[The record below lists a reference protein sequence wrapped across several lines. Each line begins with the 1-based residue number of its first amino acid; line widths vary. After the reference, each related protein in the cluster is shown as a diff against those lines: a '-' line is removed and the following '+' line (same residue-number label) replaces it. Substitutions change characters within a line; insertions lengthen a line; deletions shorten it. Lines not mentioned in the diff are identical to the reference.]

1 MKLSEKTTNILKNFS
16 NINTSILFK
25 EGNVLRTISVMNNI
39 YAEATVDEKFP
50 KDFGVY
56 DLPQFLNG
64 LNLHRQAELNFDN
77 EKYVVIKE
85 GKTRSKFFFAA
96 ESTIVTPPDKSINLK
111 EEKIQFQIDTNQID
125 KIMKAS
131 AVYQAPD
138 LSAIGKD
145 GVIELVVRDKK
156 NDTSNDYSFTVGET
170 DYEFTCN
177 FKVENLKIISG
188 SYNVCLSKEKGGI
201 GRFTS
206 KDYDLTYY
214 IALEPDSVFN

>member
-1 MKLSEKTTNILKNFS
+1 MKLSEKTTTILKNFS
-16 NINTSILFK
+16 NINNSILFK
-25 EGNVLRTISVMNNI
+25 EGNIVRTMSVMKNI
-39 YAEATVDEKFP
+39 YAEATVDENFP

-77 EKYVVIKE
+77 ENYVVIKE
-85 GKTRSKFFFAA
+85 GRSRSKFFFAA
-96 ESTIVTPPDKSINLK
+96 ESTIVTPPNKSISLK
-111 EEKIQFQIDTNQID
+111 EENILFQIDTNQID
-125 KIMKAS
+125 KIMKAA

-138 LSAIGKD
+138 LSAIGRD

-156 NDTSNDYSFTVGET
+156 NDTSNDYSVTVGET
-170 DYEFTCN
+170 DSEFVCN

-188 SYNVCLSKEKGGI
+188 SYDVCLSREKSGI

>member
-25 EGNVLRTISVMNNI
+25 EGNVLRTISNMKNI
-39 YAEATVDEKFP
+39 YAEATVDENFP
-50 KDFGVY
+50 RDFGVY

-64 LNLHRQAELNFDN
+64 LNLHRQADLNFDN
-77 EKYVVIKE
+77 ERYLVIKE
-85 GKTRSKFFFAA
+85 GRSRSKFFFAA

>member
-111 EEKIQFQIDTNQID
+111 EEKIKFQ
-125 KIMKAS
+125 K
-131 AVYQAPD
+131 
-138 LSAIGKD
+138 LF
-145 GVIELVVRDKK
+145 KK
-156 NDTSNDYSFTVGET
+156 FEVLKYSN
-170 DYEFTCN
+170 
-177 FKVENLKIISG
+177 KNL
-188 SYNVCLSKEKGGI
+188 
-201 GRFTS
+201 
-206 KDYDLTYY
+206 
-214 IALEPDSVFN
+214 

>member
-25 EGNVLRTISVMNNI
+25 EGNVVRTISNMKNI
-39 YAEATVDEKFP
+39 YAEATVDETFP
-50 KDFGVY
+50 RDFGVY

-77 EKYVVIKE
+77 EKYLVIKE
-85 GKTRSKFFFAA
+85 GRSRSKFFFAA
-96 ESTIVTPPDKSINLK
+96 ESTIVTPPDKRISLAK
-111 EEKIQFQIDTNQID
+111 EEINFNIDTTQLD
-125 KIMKAS
+125 KLLKAS

-145 GVIELVVRDKK
+145 GVVELVVRDKK
-156 NDTSNDYSFTVGET
+156 NDTSNDYSVTVGET
-170 DYEFTCN
+170 DSEFVCN

-188 SYNVCLSKEKGGI
+188 SYDVCLSSERGGI
-201 GRFTS
+201 GRFKS
-206 KDYDLTYY
+206 RDYDLTYY

>member
-39 YAEATVDEKFP
+39 YADATVDEKFP